1 MFFMPKEPPT
11 LAVRMRTLSVGTFRI
26 LAKPALL
33 PDTPWVGTWIVKRSL
48 ALS

>member
-11 LAVRMRTLSVGTFRI
+11 LAVRMRTFSFGTFSV
-26 LAKPALL
+26 LASVARLPA
-33 PDTPWVGTWIVKRSL
+33 TPWVGTWIVKRSL